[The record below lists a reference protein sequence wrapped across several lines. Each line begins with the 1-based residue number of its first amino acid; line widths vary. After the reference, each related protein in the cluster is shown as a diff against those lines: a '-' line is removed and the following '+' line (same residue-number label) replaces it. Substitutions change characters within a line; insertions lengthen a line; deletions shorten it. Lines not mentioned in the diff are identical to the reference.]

1 MVRIFPLA
9 ALILI
14 AIVAVP
20 SPPPQTPGPHPDG
33 GYLLVNGWRIAP
45 AGISVPLPED
55 TFPINLRWHPDGKSL
70 FVLNTGYLPPS
81 LIIMNT
87 ANPQEAIRVKLQ
99 DAWLGLAINQAGDRF
114 YIPEGNL
121 GTVREFA
128 WADGVARP
136 LREFRLF
143 PLKDPT
149 KTGRAAVL
157 TTDYL
162 GDAALSMDGKQLY
175 VANLQQN
182 LVHVIDLANGNVS
195 RKWAV
200 GKRPYRILPTRGR
213 VYVSNWGDESISVL
227 DPASGKV
234 LSTIKTGDHPSDML
248 VLNNKLYVT
257 CGNTNSVFV
266 HDESNGAVRE
276 QINVGLYPKAPP
288 GSTPNALALSPDG
301 QRLFVANADNNS
313 VAVVTL
319 SERGSTVDGFIPTGW
334 YPTAVAIS
342 KDGRRL
348 FVANGKGERSFANP
362 NGPQP
367 IRRPQPQGQEVAR
380 AGYVGVLQKGSL
392 NIVDVPSGEPLKIL
406 TKRVLANS
414 PYRDELLENAA
425 GSGRVIPSKPGGT
438 SPIKHVIYVIKEN
451 RTYDQVLGDMKEG
464 NGDPRLV
471 LFGEDVS
478 PNHHKL
484 ARDFVLLDNFYV
496 TADVSADGHAWSMGA
511 IASDFTAKLWPS
523 GYGGRRAHYDSEGE
537 DEAGTAGGG
546 FLFHAAIKA
555 GITWR
560 TYGEWVQNGE
570 TPDAPGTARDKAIG
584 NNFDPLFR
592 GFDMNYSEQKRM
604 DRWLAAFREHEKTG
618 EMPRLQI
625 VRLSNDHT
633 SGTRAGSRTPRAMV
647 ADNDWALGR
656 MVEAVSRSRFW
667 NNTAIFVLEDDAQNG
682 PDHVDS
688 HRSPGYVISA
698 WTKRGVVDSTM
709 YSTVSML
716 RTMEL
721 ILGLP
726 PMSQYDAGATAMQSV
741 FADKPDPRPYVAVKP
756 ALDMEE
762 LNPANAPMAKES
774 QALDLTA
781 EDRIDDALMNEIL
794 WKAIKGNTPLP
805 PPVRSTFPAMWIYRV
820 KR

>member
-1 MVRIFPLA
+1 MIRVLPLA
-9 ALILI
+9 ALILV
-14 AIVAVP
+14 AIVAIP
-20 SPPPQTPGPHPDG
+20 SNPPQRVGPHPDG
-33 GYLLVNGWRIAP
+33 GYLLPTGWRVAP
-45 AGISVPLPED
+45 AGISVPLPMD
-55 TFPINLRWHPDGKSL
+55 TFPITLRLHPDGKSL

-87 ANPQEAIRVKLQ
+87 ANPREAVRISLQ
-99 DAWLGLAINQAGDRF
+99 DAWLGLAINEAGDRF
-114 YIPEGNL
+114 YVPEGNL

-128 WADGVARP
+128 FADGGARP

-149 KTGRAAVL
+149 KKGRAAVL
-157 TTDYL
+157 ETDYL
-162 GDAALSMDGKQLY
+162 SDAALSVDGKWLY
-175 VANLQQN
+175 VANLQRN
-182 LVHVIDLANGNVS
+182 LVHAIDLATGDVS

-200 GKRPYRILPTRGR
+200 GQRPYRILATRGR
-213 VYVSNWGDESISVL
+213 LYVSNWGDQSISVL
-227 DPASGKV
+227 DPTSGKP
-234 LSTIKTGDHPSDML
+234 LMTIKTGDHPSDML
-248 VLNNKLYVT
+248 LLNNKLFVA

-276 QINVGLYPKAPP
+276 QINVGIYPKAPP

-301 QRLFVANADNNS
+301 QRLYVANADNNA

-319 SERGSTVDGFIPTGW
+319 GERESVVEGFIPTGW
-334 YPTAVAIS
+334 YPTAVALS

-348 FVANGKGERSFANP
+348 FIANGKGERSYPNP

-367 IRRPQPQGQEVAR
+367 VRRPQPQHQEDPR

-406 TKRVLANS
+406 TTRVLANS
-414 PYRDELLENAA
+414 PYRDELLESAA
-425 GSGRVIPSKPGGT
+425 GSGQVVPSKPGGPT
-438 SPIKHVIYVIKEN
+438 PIKHVIYVIKEN

-471 LFGEDVS
+471 LFGEEIS

-537 DEAGTAGGG
+537 DEAGAAGGG
-546 FLFHAAIKA
+546 WLFHAAIKA

-560 TYGEWVQNGE
+560 TFGEWVQNNPN
-570 TPDAPGTARDKAIG
+570 PDLPGTPRDKAIG

-592 GFDMNYSEQKRM
+592 SFDMNYPDQKRM
-604 DRWLAAFREHEKTG
+604 DRWLVSFREYEKTG

-625 VRLSNDHT
+625 VRLPNDHT
-633 SGTRAGSRTPRAMV
+633 SGTRPGAKTPRAAM
-647 ADNDWALGR
+647 ADNDLALGR

-667 NNTAIFVLEDDAQNG
+667 GNTAIFVLEDDAQNG

-688 HRSPGYVISA
+688 HRSPAYVISA

-726 PMSQYDAGATAMQSV
+726 PLSQFDAGATAMQSV
-741 FADKPDPRPYVAVKP
+741 FAGKPDMRPYAAVKP
-756 ALDMEE
+756 NVNLEE
-762 LNPANAPMAKES
+762 VNPENAPLARES
-774 QALDLTA
+774 LSLDLTA
-781 EDRIDDALMNEIL
+781 EDRIDDHLMNEIL
-794 WKAIKGNTPLP
+794 WRAIKGDTPVP
-805 PPVRSTFPAMWIYRV
+805 PPVRSSFPAMWVYRV